1 MPQEVL
7 SKLGS
12 DEDCDDGSTVRI
24 NQHHIQRPPF
34 LVFRRHGFPVYQ
46 PCSVSSVPPPS
57 LSSLPAVQCSGA
69 IAFQFTSRPVFR
81 RHRFPVYQPCS
92 VSSVPAPSVSMG
104 VYSVNLVI
112 LEGPDTETVTD
123 ISVTVT
129 TEEMFD
135 VRSAQSKRR

>member
-1 MPQEVL
+1 
-7 SKLGS
+7 
-12 DEDCDDGSTVRI
+12 
-24 NQHHIQRPPF
+24 
-34 LVFRRHGFPVYQ
+34 
-46 PCSVSSVPPPS
+46 
-57 LSSLPAVQCSGA
+57 
-69 IAFQFTSRPVFR
+69 
-81 RHRFPVYQPCS
+81 
-92 VSSVPAPSVSMG
+92 MG

>member
-34 LVFRRHGFPVYQ
+34 LVFRRHG
-46 PCSVSSVPPPS
+46 
-57 LSSLPAVQCSGA
+57 
-69 IAFQFTSRPVFR
+69 
-81 RHRFPVYQPCS
+81 FPVYQPCS